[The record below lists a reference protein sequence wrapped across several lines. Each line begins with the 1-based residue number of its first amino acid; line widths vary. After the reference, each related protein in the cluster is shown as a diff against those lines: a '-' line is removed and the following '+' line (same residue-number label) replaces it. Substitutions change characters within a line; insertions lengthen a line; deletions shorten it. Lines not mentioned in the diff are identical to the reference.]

1 MPTPYDAT
9 RCDARIT
16 LMLTPTPS
24 NPRRSLAGL
33 NRQPFLLAAFVL
45 FWFHMA
51 HAETVTIANMD
62 VSREAILRE
71 AALKQFLREDGYT
84 VKGASPE
91 GFIVLLH
98 GMRAQT
104 RQDASVGV
112 VGSATVV
119 KMLRREST
127 AALLPE
133 GYPQA
138 QESPGTF
145 NAAMV
150 ASDLPCWHHSE
161 RRGCRGSAQVLSIYV
176 NTVLQHSP
184 FRASE
189 LLQVP
194 RKSATEHESTRSPET
209 GR

>member
-24 NPRRSLAGL
+24 NSRRSLAGL

-51 HAETVTIANMD
+51 HAETVAIANMN

-71 AALKQFLREDGYT
+71 AAIKRFLREDGYT
-84 VKGASPE
+84 VKGVNPE
-91 GFIVLLH
+91 DFVVLLH
-98 GMRAQT
+98 GMSAQT

-119 KMLRREST
+119 KVLRREST
-127 AALLPE
+127 TALLLE
-133 GYPQA
+133 GYPHRHRS
-138 QESPGTF
+138 SPG
-145 NAAMV
+145 
-150 ASDLPCWHHSE
+150 HSM
-161 RRGCRGSAQVLSIYV
+161 Q
-176 NTVLQHSP
+176 P
-184 FRASE
+184 
-189 LLQVP
+189 
-194 RKSATEHESTRSPET
+194 
-209 GR
+209 

>member
-33 NRQPFLLAAFVL
+33 NRQPFLLAAFLL

-51 HAETVTIANMD
+51 HAETVAIANMN

-71 AALKQFLREDGYT
+71 AALKRFLREDGYT

-91 GFIVLLH
+91 GFVVLLH

-104 RQDASVGV
+104 RQGVSVGV
-112 VGSATVV
+112 VDSATVV
-119 KMLRREST
+119 KVLRREST
-127 AALLPE
+127 TALLLE
-133 GYPQA
+133 GYPRHRS
-138 QESPGTF
+138 SPG
-145 NAAMV
+145 
-150 ASDLPCWHHSE
+150 HSM
-161 RRGCRGSAQVLSIYV
+161 Q
-176 NTVLQHSP
+176 P
-184 FRASE
+184 
-189 LLQVP
+189 
-194 RKSATEHESTRSPET
+194 
-209 GR
+209 